1 MKPIIPSETFA
12 DLREPL
18 RRFVRERLV
27 PLEAQVA
34 ESDRLPDGVV
44 AEMRDMGLFGITI
57 PEEFGGLGLPLSE
70 EIELVFELT
79 WASLAFRSVIAM
91 NLGVGS
97 QGIVVD
103 GTVAQKS
110 EWLPRIASG
119 EIITSFCLT
128 EPDSGS
134 DSASLRTSAV
144 RDGDQYV
151 LSGTKRFIS
160 NAPLAGLF
168 IIMARTCAEKLPG
181 NAHVTAFLVP
191 AGTPGLTVGQKDRKM
206 GQRGAATADVI
217 LDEVRVPASSILGGE
232 PGRGFVTAMKVLD
245 RGRIGVAAAAIGQ
258 ARRLLHEGLTYA
270 MERRQF
276 GRAIGEFQLVQA
288 MLADSKAELYAAES
302 MIRDAARRFDAGERV
317 STEASCCKMF
327 ATEMVGRIADRT
339 IQIFGGAGYME
350 DSGVE
355 RFYRDVRVLR
365 IYEGT
370 TQIQQL
376 VIARNLIREAGY
388 SNAS

>member
-1 MKPIIPSETFA
+1 MPSESISE
-12 DLREPL
+12 LREPL

-34 ESDRLPDGVV
+34 ESDRLPDEVV

-97 QGIVVD
+97 QGIVAD
-103 GTVAQKS
+103 GTLEQKTM
-110 EWLPRIASG
+110 WLPRIASG

-134 DSASLRTSAV
+134 DSAALRTSAV
-144 RDGDQYV
+144 LDGDEYV
-151 LSGTKRFIS
+151 LSGTKRYIS

-168 IIMARTCAEKLPG
+168 IVMARTSPEKLPG
-181 NAHVTAFLVP
+181 NRHVTAFLVP
-191 AGTPGLTVGQKDRKM
+191 AGTPGLVVGKKDRKM

-302 MIRDAARRFDAGERV
+302 MVRDAARRFDAGERI

-327 ATEMVGRIADRT
+327 ATEMVGRVADRT
-339 IQIFGGAGYME
+339 IQIFGGAGYMQ

-376 VIARNLIREAGY
+376 VIARNLLREAGQA
-388 SNAS
+388 NGL

>member
-1 MKPIIPSETFA
+1 LKSIMPSESISE
-12 DLREPL
+12 LREPL

-34 ESDRLPDGVV
+34 ESDRLPDEVV

-97 QGIVVD
+97 QGIVAD
-103 GTVAQKS
+103 GTLEQKTM
-110 EWLPRIASG
+110 WLPRIASG

-134 DSASLRTSAV
+134 DSAALRTSAV
-144 RDGDQYV
+144 LDGDEYV
-151 LSGTKRFIS
+151 LSGTKRYIS

-168 IIMARTCAEKLPG
+168 IVMARTSPEKLPG
-181 NAHVTAFLVP
+181 NRHVTAFLVP
-191 AGTPGLTVGQKDRKM
+191 AGTPGLVVGKKDRKM

-302 MIRDAARRFDAGERV
+302 MVRDAARRFDAGERI

-327 ATEMVGRIADRT
+327 ATEMVGRVADRT
-339 IQIFGGAGYME
+339 IQIFGGAGYMQ

-376 VIARNLIREAGY
+376 VIARNLLREAGQA
-388 SNAS
+388 NGL

>member
-1 MKPIIPSETFA
+1 MPSESLSE
-12 DLREPL
+12 LRDPL

-27 PLEAQVA
+27 PLEFQVA
-34 ESDRLPDGVV
+34 EDDRLPDDIV
-44 AEMRDMGLFGITI
+44 EQMRGMGLFGITI
-57 PEEFGGLGLPLSE
+57 PEEFGGLGLPLSD

-79 WASLAFRSVIAM
+79 WASLAFRSIVAM

-103 GTVAQKS
+103 GTTEQKAQ
-110 EWLPRIASG
+110 WLPRIASG

-134 DSASLRTSAV
+134 DSAALRTTAV
-144 RDGDQYV
+144 RDGDDYV
-151 LSGTKRFIS
+151 ISGTKRFIS

-168 IIMARTCAEKLPG
+168 IVMARTNPEKLPG
-181 NAHVTAFLVP
+181 NRHVTAFLVP
-191 AGTPGLTVGQKDRKM
+191 AGLPGLSVGRKDEKM
-206 GQRGAATADVI
+206 GQRGAATADVM
-217 LDEVRVPASSILGGE
+217 LDHVRVPASSVLGGE
-232 PGRGFVTAMKVLD
+232 SGRGFVTAMKVLD
-245 RGRIGVAAAAIGQ
+245 RGRIGVAAAAVGQ

-270 MERRQF
+270 TQRQQF

-288 MLADSKAELYAAES
+288 MLADSRAELYAAES
-302 MIRDAARRFDAGERV
+302 MARDAARRFDAGEKV
-317 STEASCCKMF
+317 STEASCCKLF
-327 ATEMVGRIADRT
+327 ATEMVGRVADRT
-339 IQIFGGAGYME
+339 IQIFGGAGYMQE
-350 DSGVE
+350 SGVE

-376 VIARNLIREAGY
+376 VIARNMLREAGHGDGR
-388 SNAS
+388 

>member
-1 MKPIIPSETFA
+1 
-12 DLREPL
+12 
-18 RRFVRERLV
+18 
-27 PLEAQVA
+27 
-34 ESDRLPDGVV
+34 
-44 AEMRDMGLFGITI
+44 
-57 PEEFGGLGLPLSE
+57 
-70 EIELVFELT
+70 
-79 WASLAFRSVIAM
+79 
-91 NLGVGS
+91 
-97 QGIVVD
+97 
-103 GTVAQKS
+103 
-110 EWLPRIASG
+110 
-119 EIITSFCLT
+119 
-128 EPDSGS
+128 
-134 DSASLRTSAV
+134 
-144 RDGDQYV
+144 
-151 LSGTKRFIS
+151 
-160 NAPLAGLF
+160 
-168 IIMARTCAEKLPG
+168 MARTCAEKLPG

-191 AGTPGLTVGQKDRKM
+191 SGTPGLTVGQKDRKM

-217 LDEVRVPASSILGGE
+217 LDEVRIPASSILGGE

-376 VIARNLIREAGY
+376 VIARSLIREAG
-388 SNAS
+388 

>member
-1 MKPIIPSETFA
+1 MPSETHGE
-12 DLREPL
+12 LREPL

-34 ESDRLPDGVV
+34 QDDRLPDEIVR
-44 AEMRDMGLFGITI
+44 EMRDMGLFGLTI
-57 PEEFGGLGLPLSE
+57 PEEFGGMGLPVAE

-79 WASLAFRSVIAM
+79 WASLAFRSIIAM

-97 QGIVVD
+97 QGIVAD
-103 GTVAQKS
+103 GTPEQKAT
-110 EWLPRIASG
+110 WLPRIASG
-119 EIITSFCLT
+119 EVITSFCLT

-134 DSASLRTSAV
+134 DSAALRTTAL
-144 RDGDQYV
+144 RDGDDYV
-151 LSGTKRFIS
+151 ISGTKRFIS

-168 IIMARTCAEKLPG
+168 IVMARTSPEKLPG
-181 NAHVTAFLVP
+181 NRHVTTFLVP
-191 AGTPGLTVGQKDRKM
+191 AATPGLSVGKKDRKM

-217 LDEVRVPASSILGGE
+217 LDGVRVPASSILGGE
-232 PGRGFVTAMKVLD
+232 VGRGFSTAMKVLD

-258 ARRLLHEGLTYA
+258 ARRLLHEALTYA
-270 MERRQF
+270 IERKQF

-288 MLADSKAELYAAES
+288 MLADSRAELYAAES
-302 MIRDAARRFDAGERV
+302 MVRDAARRLDGGENV
-317 STEASCCKMF
+317 SLEASCCKMF
-327 ATEMVGRIADRT
+327 ATEMVGRVADRT

-350 DSGVE
+350 ESGVE

-376 VIARNLIREAGY
+376 VIARNMLREAGH
-388 SNAS
+388 AC